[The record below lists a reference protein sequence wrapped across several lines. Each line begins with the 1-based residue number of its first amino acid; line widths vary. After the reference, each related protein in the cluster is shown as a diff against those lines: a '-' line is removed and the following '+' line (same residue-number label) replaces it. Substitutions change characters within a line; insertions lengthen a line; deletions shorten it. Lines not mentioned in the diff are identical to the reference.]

1 MRNKSIAIEKAMISQ
16 TNTLSNNSKIYKKEF
31 VSIEF

>member
-16 TNTLSNNSKIYKKEF
+16 TKALSNKSKMYKKEF